1 MKKNYSFIA
10 IGKTQESKEAG
21 ESFKRYIGIGSS
33 YVLAVNPNKKKLDEL
48 RGFESAN
55 EPEYVKDT
63 DNGKEAHI
71 NFVVKTDP
79 ETCNGVEMTNLA
91 MFILRQAP
99 AYNKDETKVQVLD
112 NYGNHAWVDVDLAK
126 SGNKLPDNL
135 AVDHN
140 KYRMACVGECDLVD
154 FLKKY
159 LNVPASLSY
168 VGGVWSL
175 SDNAADGEFR
185 LEHVKDYFKGDF
197 KELEEA
203 LAYQPNN
210 KIKLLYG
217 VRTTEEGKQYQ
228 TVCTRGEM
236 ILRNN
241 AGASSIAK
249 LQKTLADAK
258 NAGLFTTTTFK
269 VGELEEFTVEPTNLT
284 VTPSAVDNIGSEDN
298 LPW

>member
-55 EPEYVKDT
+55 EPEYIKDT

-168 VGGVWSL
+168 VGGVWNL

-284 VTPSAVDNIGSEDN
+284 VTPSAVDNIGSEDD